1 MKFIKDRIH
10 ITYTAFDI
18 SNPVRK
24 QISNMI
30 ESEQSNSDKSGI
42 FISLVISYIAATEGN
57 KPST

>member
-30 ESEQSNSDKSGI
+30 GSEQSNSDKSGI
-42 FISLVISYIAATEGN
+42 FISLVILYSRN
-57 KPST
+57 RRK